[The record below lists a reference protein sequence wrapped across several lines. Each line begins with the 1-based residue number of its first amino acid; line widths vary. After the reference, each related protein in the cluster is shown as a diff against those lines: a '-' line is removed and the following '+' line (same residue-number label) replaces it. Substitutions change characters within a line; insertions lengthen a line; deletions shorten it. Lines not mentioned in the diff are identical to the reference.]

1 MRFTHRQGVAS
12 LVHFFVVVADLLL
25 LLRVV
30 LRFFNGNPDATFVHW
45 VYTSTATLLEPFR
58 SVFTSAAA
66 VHRGWVVDYT
76 ALFAMAVYALAGY
89 LVLGLVDR
97 WVGARGTRR

>member
-12 LVHFFVVVADLLL
+12 LVHFFVVTAELLL
-25 LLRVV
+25 ALRVV

-45 VYTSTATLLEPFR
+45 CYTSTATLMEPFR
-58 SVFTSAAA
+58 A
-66 VHRGWVVDYT
+66 VYTNPAVTQRGWVVDYA

-89 LVLGLVDR
+89 LAVGLADR
-97 WVGARGTRR
+97 WVVRARR